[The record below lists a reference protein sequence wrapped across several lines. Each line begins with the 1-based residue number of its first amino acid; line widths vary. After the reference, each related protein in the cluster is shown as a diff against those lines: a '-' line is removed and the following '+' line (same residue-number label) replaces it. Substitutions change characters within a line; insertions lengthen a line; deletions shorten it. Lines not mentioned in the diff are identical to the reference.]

1 MLSIDISKWSGFTT
15 IKSALFSTLLI
26 TSLTVSSNVSAEL
39 VEVENPYELVH
50 EVGLITFDR
59 IKRERDDIEKNP
71 ELLRAVIEEELLP
84 YIDYRFSAL
93 KVLGKNLKSVPR
105 EKVPEFIQVFREY
118 LITTYALALTYY
130 DDQEVVFEPVK
141 KITNQRVVT
150 VRAVIKDEGRPDIKL
165 AFKVRKSKKT
175 NKWKAYDMIAEG
187 ISLLSS
193 KQSELESI
201 IRKEGI
207 EKVIELLREKN
218 EQPITL
224 EQA

>member
-1 MLSIDISKWSGFTT
+1 MFSIDISKWLGLTT
-15 IKSALFSTLLI
+15 LKTALFSSLLVA
-26 TSLTVSSNVSAEL
+26 SLSLPFSAKAEL

-59 IKRERDDIEKNP
+59 IKREREEIEQNP

-84 YIDYRFSAL
+84 YIDYKFSAL

-130 DDQEVVFEPVK
+130 DDQEVLFEPVK
-141 KITNQRVVT
+141 EVTNERVVT
-150 VRAVIKDEGRPDIKL
+150 VRAVIKDKGRPDIKI
-165 AFKVRKSKKT
+165 AFKVRKNKKT
-175 NKWKAYDMIAEG
+175 NKWKAYDMVAEG

-193 KQSELESI
+193 KQSELESV
-201 IRKEGI
+201 IRREGI
-207 EKVIELLREKN
+207 DKVIELLKEKN

>member
-1 MLSIDISKWSGFTT
+1 MFHIHSQPWSSLSLLKGIVL
-15 IKSALFSTLLI
+15 SAILLVSTMA
-26 TSLTVSSNVSAEL
+26 SSQVRAESD
-39 VEVENPYELVH
+39 NPYILLQ
-50 EVGLITFDR
+50 EVAAVTFER
-59 IKRERDDIEKNP
+59 IKRERDDIEQNP

-84 YIDYRFSAL
+84 YIDYKFSAL

-141 KITNQRVVT
+141 EITNERIVT
-150 VRAVIKDEGRPDIKL
+150 VRVLIKDKDAPDIKV
-165 AFKVRKSKKT
+165 AFKVRKNKKT

-193 KQSELESI
+193 KQSELESVV
-201 IRKEGI
+201 RQKGI
-207 EKVIELLREKN
+207 DTVIELLREKN
-218 EQPITL
+218 KQPITL
-224 EQA
+224 ERS

>member
-1 MLSIDISKWSGFTT
+1 
-15 IKSALFSTLLI
+15 
-26 TSLTVSSNVSAEL
+26 VSAEL

>member
-1 MLSIDISKWSGFTT
+1 MLHIHIHKWSNFAG
-15 IKSALFSTLLI
+15 IKGIILSLLLL
-26 TSLTVSSNVSAEL
+26 TSLTVSPSVKAES
-39 VEVENPYELVH
+39 ENPYILLQ
-50 EVGLITFDR
+50 EVAAVTFER
-59 IKRERDDIEKNP
+59 IKRERNDIEQDP

-130 DDQEVVFEPVK
+130 DDQEIVFEPVK
-141 KITNQRVVT
+141 QVTNERVVT
-150 VRAVIKDEGRPDIKL
+150 VRVLIKDESAPDIKL
-165 AFKVRKSKKT
+165 AFKVRKNKKT
-175 NKWKAYDMIAEG
+175 NKWKAYDMVAEG

-201 IRKEGI
+201 VRQQGI
-207 EKVIELLREKN
+207 ETVIELLREKN
-218 EQPITL
+218 KQPIKL
-224 EQA
+224 ENS

>member
-1 MLSIDISKWSGFTT
+1 M
-15 IKSALFSTLLI
+15 A
-26 TSLTVSSNVSAEL
+26 SSQVRAESD
-39 VEVENPYELVH
+39 NPYILLQ
-50 EVGLITFDR
+50 EVAAVTFER
-59 IKRERDDIEKNP
+59 IKRERDDIEQNP

-84 YIDYRFSAL
+84 YIDYKFSAL

-141 KITNQRVVT
+141 EITNERIVT
-150 VRAVIKDEGRPDIKL
+150 VRVLIKDKDAPDIKV
-165 AFKVRKSKKT
+165 AFKVRKNKKT

-193 KQSELESI
+193 KQSELESVV
-201 IRKEGI
+201 RQKGI
-207 EKVIELLREKN
+207 DTVIELLREKN
-218 EQPITL
+218 KQPITL
-224 EQA
+224 ERS

>member
-26 TSLTVSSNVSAEL
+26 TPLTVSSNVSAEL